1 MNVMKDKRDKGVYL
15 SIDCQVYDFE
25 ICFKK
30 HIVLVEDS
38 KLYLIWFQLI
48 HFRVTLLNTDIG

>member
-1 MNVMKDKRDKGVYL
+1 MKDKRDKGVYL

>member
-1 MNVMKDKRDKGVYL
+1 MNVMKDKRDKGVYF

-30 HIVLVEDS
+30 HILLVEDS
-38 KLYLIWFQLI
+38 KMYLI
-48 HFRVTLLNTDIG
+48 